1 MLEYINSVSQPCAN
15 DSRNFNPDKIG
26 YFVYRNIYGQEDK
39 VTGILLG
46 DNCYPRNFELAY
58 GTHLVLCT
66 DFKVRPIIAP
76 FKFQAYRLDPKLEER
91 LKICGKWYVNCHASF
106 DRVSPKK
113 EDFNSTR
120 ILYNPAKYEGSPNK
134 AAYSWLE
141 YVNGVARR
149 TGWMAHCELSNP
161 SNEALPFSVF
171 DVPLKKFSASY
182 TYLFNPGE
190 FNVITPQI
198 GSSPIAVATGTPG
211 NMTIVNPAVCEV
223 AKRLIPNVF
232 NVQTLVQG
240 TNMCP
245 IHIDISLDSRPF
257 GFAGRAC
264 ALVMKIMFT
273 LCKPGTF
280 LDSRELLHDFLPITF
295 STYAFSPI
303 ALDAKNFRGDPIFA
317 TKAVR
322 VMLGSDWSRTFQTAL
337 RQPMSQELRFKIM
350 KCNSEANNLLV
361 K

>member
-1 MLEYINSVSQPCAN
+1 MLEYINSASQAYAV

-39 VTGILLG
+39 VTGLLLG

-58 GTHLVLCT
+58 GTHLVLCS

-76 FKFQAYRLDPKLEER
+76 FKYQPCHLDPKLEDR
-91 LKICGKWYVNCHASF
+91 LKICGKWFVNCHVSF
-106 DRVSPKK
+106 DKVMPKK

-120 ILYNPAKYEGSPNK
+120 ILYNPAKYENSSNK
-134 AAYSWLE
+134 ASYSWLE

-149 TGWMAHCELSNP
+149 TGWMSHCELLNMSNQ
-161 SNEALPFSVF
+161 ALPFSVF
-171 DVPLKKFSASY
+171 DVPLKKFNASY
-182 TYLFNPGE
+182 IYLFNPGE
-190 FNVITPQI
+190 FNLSLPQTA
-198 GSSPIAVATGTPG
+198 GSDIPVATGTPG
-211 NMTIVNPAVCEV
+211 SMKIVNSAVCEV
-223 AKRLIPNVF
+223 AKMIIPNVF

-240 TNMCP
+240 TNVSP
-245 IHIDISLDSRPF
+245 IHIDISLDTRPF
-257 GFAGRAC
+257 GFIGRAC
-264 ALVMKIMFT
+264 ALVMKIAFS
-273 LCKPGTF
+273 LCQPGAF
-280 LDSRELLHDFLPITF
+280 LDSRELLHDFLPVAF

-303 ALDAKNFRGDPIFA
+303 AIDAKNFRGDPIFA

-350 KCNSEANNLLV
+350 KCNSEANSLLV